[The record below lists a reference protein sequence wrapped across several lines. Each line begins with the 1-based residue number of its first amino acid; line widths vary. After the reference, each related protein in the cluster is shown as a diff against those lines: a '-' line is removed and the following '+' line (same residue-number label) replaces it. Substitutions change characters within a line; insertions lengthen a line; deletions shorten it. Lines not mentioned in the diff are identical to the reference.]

1 MNTLC
6 DVYQVWPL
14 RPFYYVIILVL
25 FSHQCCYDFLLL
37 IVTIQCLDAV
47 GWATGV
53 AFGHL
58 PCWKIGCFNK
68 RHECFLSYTF
78 VSRQQSL
85 FLLSI
90 STIAFPE
97 LTAYE
102 IVTNRKLR
110 FISCQKWQI
119 FPTASLMCT
128 VIKIICQSVIQCSLC
143 R

>member
-58 PCWKIGCFNK
+58 PC
-68 RHECFLSYTF
+68 
-78 VSRQQSL
+78 
-85 FLLSI
+85 
-90 STIAFPE
+90 
-97 LTAYE
+97 
-102 IVTNRKLR
+102 
-110 FISCQKWQI
+110 
-119 FPTASLMCT
+119 
-128 VIKIICQSVIQCSLC
+128 
-143 R
+143 